1 MRRKLVKQGAATM
14 MVSLPSG
21 WIKGQRLKKGD
32 EVEITESDET
42 LQITTAKKGA
52 LALKKEI
59 HIPTPADYMNRLI
72 DIPYVQGYDEIIINF
87 DDAKVMDRVVKTAE
101 RFLGMDVINQTS
113 TSCTLKN
120 IAEAMEKE
128 FENIFRRLF
137 LLVKSMAEDSLKA
150 AQEKD
155 YEKLKN
161 IADLERM
168 CHKYALFCMRMLN
181 KYGHKNEKEGYFIFY
196 MAYMLEQ
203 ISDHYSRICTC
214 IAETKEKIEP
224 EMLAFFKEMAALT
237 DEYYQC
243 FYKRDLKG
251 ILSMREHIER
261 MHKKSRALL
270 ESKKNACLLRYL
282 DCVLEK
288 ITHLSHFLI

>member
-1 MRRKLVKQGAATM
+1 MAQHA
-14 MVSLPSG
+14 
-21 WIKGQRLKKGD
+21 
-32 EVEITESDET
+32 

-52 LALKKEI
+52 LSLKKEI

-72 DIPYVQGYDEIIINF
+72 DIPYLQGYDEIIINF
-87 DDAKVMDRVVKTAE
+87 DDAKVMDLIVKTAE
-101 RFLGMDVINQTS
+101 KFLGMDVINQTP

-150 AQEKD
+150 AQEKN

-168 CHKYALFCMRMLN
+168 CHKYSLFCMRMLN
-181 KYGHKNEKEGYFIFY
+181 KYGYKNEKEEYYIFY
-196 MAYMLEQ
+196 TIYVLEQ
-203 ISDHYSRICTC
+203 ISDHYSRICTR

-224 EMLAFFKEMAALT
+224 EILAFFKETVALT

-243 FYKRDLKG
+243 FYKRDLKS

-261 MHKKSRALL
+261 MHKKSRMLL
-270 ESKKNACLLRYL
+270 ESKKNAHLLRYL
-282 DCVLEK
+282 DYVLEK
-288 ITHLSHFLI
+288 ITHLSHFLV